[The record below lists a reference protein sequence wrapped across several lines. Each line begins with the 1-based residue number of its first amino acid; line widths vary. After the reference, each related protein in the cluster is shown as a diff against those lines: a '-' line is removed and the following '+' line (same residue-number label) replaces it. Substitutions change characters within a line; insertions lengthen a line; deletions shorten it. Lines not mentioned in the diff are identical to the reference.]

1 MPGEPCVR
9 RRRECPQCQGR
20 FSTRERIEWSLPQV
34 TKRDG
39 RRESYDRAKI
49 AQGVINAVKKR
60 DIPVETTARIID
72 EVEHMIARLKV
83 EQIPSS
89 EIGSLIL
96 TKLFLLDQVAAV
108 RFASVYLR
116 FDDLASFNDL
126 IDRIRTMP
134 SPGALRDQ
142 YPLISDDEKP

>member
-1 MPGEPCVR
+1 M
-9 RRRECPQCQGR
+9 
-20 FSTRERIEWSLPQV
+20 

-39 RRESYDRAKI
+39 RRENYDRAKI
-49 AQGVINAVKKR
+49 AQGIVNAVKKR
-60 DIPVETTARIID
+60 DIPVETTARVID

-134 SPGALRDQ
+134 SPGALRTQ
-142 YPLISDDEKP
+142 YSLINDDDKS